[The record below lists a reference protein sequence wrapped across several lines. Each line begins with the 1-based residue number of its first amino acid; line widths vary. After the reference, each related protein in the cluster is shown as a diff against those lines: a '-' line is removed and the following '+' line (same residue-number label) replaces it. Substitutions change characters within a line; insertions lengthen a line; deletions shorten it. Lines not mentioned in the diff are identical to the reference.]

1 MYLIKI
7 GILTAALVSSF
18 SVSATRYEVAC
29 IGGGPDYF
37 GKYQL
42 DTGQNTLQS
51 GHVRLNMMP
60 VSGKAK
66 FFTADHE
73 LTQATQ

>member
-1 MYLIKI
+1 MHLIKI

-29 IGGGPDYF
+29 IGGGLITSESTSF
-37 GKYQL
+37 
-42 DTGQNTLQS
+42 
-51 GHVRLNMMP
+51 
-60 VSGKAK
+60 
-66 FFTADHE
+66 HE

>member
-1 MYLIKI
+1 MHLIKI

-42 DTGQNTLQS
+42 SRANPSHSVTPQ
-51 GHVRLNMMP
+51 
-60 VSGKAK
+60 
-66 FFTADHE
+66 
-73 LTQATQ
+73 